1 MQEHRMSSK
10 DQAQNKE
17 SGERQ
22 KQGQGTEHYG
32 SGPGSSGPGP
42 VRVHSHT
49 PENKSG
55 ELNPSAPN
63 DATEGP
69 STNLGKNAPTPA
81 TRGAAAQEEGDKKRE
96 GTIKKPSAEKHEAA

>member
-1 MQEHRMSSK
+1 MSDK
-10 DQAQNKE
+10 DRAQNEE
-17 SGERQ
+17 STERQ
-22 KQGQGTEHYG
+22 RQGQGSENYG
-32 SGPGSSGPGP
+32 SGPGSSGPGT

-49 PENKSG
+49 PENRSG

-69 STNLGKNAPTPA
+69 STNLADSAREAG
-81 TRGAAAQEEGDKKRE
+81 TRGAAVREEGDKKHE

>member
-1 MQEHRMSSK
+1 MSSK
-10 DQAQNKE
+10 DRVQNKE
-17 SGERQ
+17 SSERQ
-22 KQGQGTEHYG
+22 KQEKGSEKYASG
-32 SGPGSSGPGP
+32 SGSGPGP

-49 PENKSG
+49 PENRSG

-69 STNLGKNAPTPA
+69 STNLGDNAPTA
-81 TRGAAAQEEGDKKRE
+81 GTRGAAAPEEGDKKRE